1 MYLKI
6 SVSKKM
12 GRKQVDHNRVQKDG
26 ANANVFDYIVENTN
40 PFSSQEYK
48 EGFRHGT
55 PAPAGTDSIAG
66 GNATGIEKRDVSER
80 RAVATRSKR
89 NSDDGPIATAR
100 GSDTAARPCAQTNVV
115 DNVAA
120 LTHFS

>member
-1 MYLKI
+1 MG
-6 SVSKKM
+6 SK
-12 GRKQVDHNRVQKDG
+12 QDDHNRGQKDG
-26 ANANVFDYIVENTN
+26 ANANVFDYIVEDTN

-66 GNATGIEKRDVSER
+66 SNATGIEKRDVSER

-89 NSDDGPIATAR
+89 NLDDGPIATAP
-100 GSDTAARPCAQTNVV
+100 GSDTAARPCAQTNED
-115 DNVAA
+115 DNDAA
-120 LTHFS
+120 LPPFS